1 MPARATSLPI
11 TVDNREVCFARTFL
25 PQLVLYMEYCL
36 SPDVYSAM
44 PFLPSPAEDH
54 VYSSHIMMA
63 LANLSP
69 LQSWAFFDGQTWTK
83 LQNLC

>member
-44 PFLPSPAEDH
+44 PFPPSLPQQKTMYIHRIS
-54 VYSSHIMMA
+54 
-63 LANLSP
+63 
-69 LQSWAFFDGQTWTK
+69 
-83 LQNLC
+83 